1 MDSLPS
7 VSGENAVL
15 VVSLEKLT
23 MSQRIRLQ
31 GHIAR
36 RGASAKSNAVLC
48 HHLNRCTAP
57 GPASLLPD
65 ALEKLACLLKTVSN
79 LEMVVTFGVSAHLAT
94 IEAYGMS
101 WARVPFR
108 PGKITVLPDGLILA
122 NLAAPVRQHIDTMK
136 VLIAETFPVSE
147 PVPTV

>member
-1 MDSLPS
+1 MDSPPPL
-7 VSGENAVL
+7 SGDTAVL

-23 MSQRIRLQ
+23 ASQRLKLL
-31 GHIAR
+31 GHITR
-36 RGASAKSNAVLC
+36 PSASGKSNAMLC
-48 HHLNRCTAP
+48 HHLNRCTAT

-65 ALEKLACLLKTVSN
+65 ALEKLSCLFKTVTN

-94 IEAYGMS
+94 VEAYGMS

-108 PGKITVLPDGLILA
+108 PGKITVLPDGLMLA
-122 NLAAPVRQHIDTMK
+122 NLAAPVRQHIDTLK
-136 VLIAETFPVSE
+136 ALIAETFAVSE